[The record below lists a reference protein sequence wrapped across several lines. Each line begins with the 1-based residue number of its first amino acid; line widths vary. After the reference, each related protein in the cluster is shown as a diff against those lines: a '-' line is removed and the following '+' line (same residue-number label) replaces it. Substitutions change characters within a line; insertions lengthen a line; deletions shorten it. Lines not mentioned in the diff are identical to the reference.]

1 MAEIQPDYHY
11 LERLNHQ
18 QREAVEYL
26 DGPEL
31 VIAGAGS
38 GKTRVLTYK
47 IVHLLNNGYAPR
59 QILALTF
66 TNKAAREMKDRVA
79 ELMGTQVA
87 GRLWMGTFHSV
98 FLRILRAYAERIGFK
113 SSFSIYDASD
123 SRNLVKLIIKEL
135 ALNDKI
141 YKAPA
146 VAATI
151 SNAKNA
157 MMTSIEYERRYADL
171 DRKAKRPMISEIFR
185 IYEERCRVANAM
197 DFDDILFYM
206 NILLRDHED
215 VRAVL
220 ANQFRYILV
229 DEYQDTNFAQ
239 HMVVKQLAAPKNMIC
254 VVGDDAQSIYSFR
267 GANIGN
273 IIDLEHE
280 YPNLKTFKLERNYRS
295 TKNIVNASASL
306 IEKNSKQLKKNVFS
320 ENDEGSPVEIAE
332 TYSDLEEA
340 AIVAAYITK
349 TRQMCHDSFE
359 DYAILYRTNAQS
371 RVLEEALRKRNIGY
385 RIYGGTAFYQRKEV
399 KDAVAYFRM
408 VINPDDDEAL
418 RRIIN
423 YPARGIGETTM
434 KKVQAAAIASQKSL
448 WSVLMD
454 PAGAGL
460 SVTTGTLKK
469 LNAFVDLITGF
480 ITDND
485 RADAYEIGQIIF
497 NRTGILTVLA
507 HDNTPENISRRENLR
522 ELLKGMKE
530 FVDGRVESGEED
542 ISLRTFLSE
551 VMLATD
557 QDINDTS
564 EDPKVTMMTA
574 HAAKGLEFKH
584 VCIVGVEEELFPS
597 AMAMDTISQVEE
609 ERRLLYVAMT
619 RAKESC
625 MLSYAKSRFRNGQTS
640 MTSPSR
646 FLSELD
652 PRFIKWDGG
661 GFKAYPKTTYKYT
674 DPVDNY
680 YRSSLSD
687 SGQYRTNS
695 SRSVSRDNYPSGKRP
710 VSSVQNRTGQHSV
723 SELKIGMKIEHNS
736 FGIGKIIKFSRIS
749 GQDSIIVDFGASGIK
764 KLLLAFAKFNIL
776 N

>member
-1 MAEIQPDYHY
+1 MTEIQPDYHY
-11 LERLNHQ
+11 LERLNEQ

-26 DGPEL
+26 SGPEL

-47 IVHLLNNGYAPR
+47 IVHLLNTGYSPR

-66 TNKAAREMKDRVA
+66 TNKAAREMKERVA
-79 ELMGTQVA
+79 ELMGQKVA
-87 GRLWMGTFHSV
+87 ARLWMGTFHSV
-98 FLRILRAYAERIGFK
+98 FLRLLRGYADRIGFK
-113 SSFSIYDASD
+113 PSFSIYDASD
-123 SRNLVKLIIKEL
+123 SRNLVKMIIKDL
-135 ALNDKI
+135 ALNDKV
-141 YKAPA
+141 YKAAA
-146 VAATI
+146 VASTI

-157 MMTSIEYERRYADL
+157 MMTSLEYERRYADL
-171 DRKAKRPMISEIFR
+171 DRKSKRPMISEIFR
-185 IYEERCRVANAM
+185 VYEERCRIANAM

-215 VRAVL
+215 VRVL
-220 ANQFRYILV
+220 LSNQFRYILV

-239 HMVVKQLAAPKNMIC
+239 HMVIKQLAAPKNMIC

-280 YPNLKTFKLERNYRS
+280 YPDLKTFKLERNYRS
-295 TKNIVNASASL
+295 TQNIVNASASL

-320 ENDEGSPVEIAE
+320 ENDLGSPVEITE

-340 AIVAAYITK
+340 AIVTAHITK
-349 TRQMCHDSFE
+349 TRQMCHDSYE

-423 YPARGIGETTM
+423 YPARGIGDTTM
-434 KKVQAAAIASQKSL
+434 KKVQNAALNSQKSL
-448 WSVLMD
+448 WGVLTD
-454 PAGAGL
+454 PAGSGL
-460 SVTTGTLKK
+460 VVQSGTLNK
-469 LNAFVDLITGF
+469 LNAFVEMIRGF
-480 ITDND
+480 IQDNEKS
-485 RADAYEIGQIIF
+485 DAYEIGQAIF
-497 NRTGILTVLA
+497 NRTGIISILA
-507 HDNTPENISRRENLR
+507 HDNTPENISRRENLG

-530 FVDGRVESGEED
+530 FVDGRIESGEDD

-557 QDINDTS
+557 QDMNDTS

-619 RAKESC
+619 RAKETC

-652 PRFIKWDGG
+652 PRFTKWEGG
-661 GFKAYPKTTYKYT
+661 GFKATSKPSNRFTNPVENYKASFYKSG
-674 DPVDNY
+674 
-680 YRSSLSD
+680 SSPA
-687 SGQYRTNS
+687 S
-695 SRSVSRDNYPSGKRP
+695 SMQDKRRVST
-710 VSSVQNRTGQHSV
+710 VQHKTGQHTI
-723 SELKIGMKIEHNS
+723 SELKTGMKIEHNS
-736 FGIGKIIKFSRIS
+736 FGIGEIIEFSRIS
-749 GQDSIIVDFGASGIK
+749 GQDSIVVDFGSSGIK